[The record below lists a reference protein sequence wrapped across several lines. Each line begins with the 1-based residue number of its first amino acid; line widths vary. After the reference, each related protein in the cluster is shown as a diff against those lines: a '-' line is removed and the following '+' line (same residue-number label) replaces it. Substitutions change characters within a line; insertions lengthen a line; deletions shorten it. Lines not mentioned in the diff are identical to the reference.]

1 MLLPTRD
8 NADTI
13 LDAVGDIL
21 AERDVALELVVV
33 DDGSRD
39 ETPTRLASVGDPR
52 MRVLRTEGWAS
63 SRR

>member
-21 AERDVALELVVV
+21 AEREVTLELIVV

-39 ETPTRLASVGDPR
+39 DTPTRLASIRDP
-52 MRVLRTEGWAS
+52 
-63 SRR
+63 SRGKSPCIRR